1 MEEVI
6 RRLREVQAMTKL
18 VGNSPTFVQAI
29 IQVPI
34 IAKTEAAVLICGETG
49 TGKELVARAIHYLS
63 QRAEAAFVAVNCGA
77 LPESL
82 LEDELFGHER
92 GAFTDAHAR
101 REGLIMQ
108 VERGTLFL
116 DEVDA
121 LSSKAQVELLRV
133 LQEKKLR
140 PIGSTAERNCDVRV
154 VAATNVSLEQLVK
167 SKAFRV
173 DLYYRICV
181 FTIRLPALAE
191 RKDDI
196 PAMVEHF
203 LAKHTP
209 PDRGPL
215 SVSPTAYSALLSW
228 EWPGAECFPLG
239 RSVASER

>member
-1 MEEVI
+1 VEEVI

-63 QRAEAAFVAVNCGA
+63 RRAEAAFVAVNCGA

-108 VERGTLFL
+108 AERGTLFL

-154 VAATNVSLEQLVK
+154 VAATNVSPR
-167 SKAFRV
+167 S
-173 DLYYRICV
+173 
-181 FTIRLPALAE
+181 
-191 RKDDI
+191 
-196 PAMVEHF
+196 
-203 LAKHTP
+203 
-209 PDRGPL
+209 
-215 SVSPTAYSALLSW
+215 
-228 EWPGAECFPLG
+228 
-239 RSVASER
+239 RSVAVLRSGGSILIPATTI